1 MDDKEADNLRFIS
14 EIPQRDN
21 LVPVGDH
28 NFGKLV
34 LAKHRP
40 YHTVVLFTTANRG
53 GECSACEYVVIV
65 LLQHRR
71 RVCVAVLC
79 LSAWVAAC
87 YRTDSACQARVA
99 AREADCATSALISHM
114 YNI

>member
-1 MDDKEADNLRFIS
+1 VCHAQGSCIALDDKEADNLRFIS

-53 GECSACEYVVIV
+53 GECSACEYVVLL
-65 LLQHRR
+65 LLQHWH
-71 RVCVAVLC
+71 RVCGCVVFELGLPRATARLQVAK
-79 LSAWVAAC
+79 
-87 YRTDSACQARVA
+87 ARV
-99 AREADCATSALISHM
+99 LQ
-114 YNI
+114 